1 MIKRII
7 FISLLLVSMINAAT
21 LSLNKTTL
29 TPQDSILVTF
39 SNMTGQH
46 QDWIGIYPKGSNN
59 DWKNVIK
66 WHWTNDSATGQV
78 IFTSLPVGKYEA
90 RAFYNNSFKLE
101 AKKAFTITQS
111 STEAPTLSTG
121 KATYFNND
129 KITVNFA
136 NMVAKNQ
143 DWIGIYPKNSSND
156 WGNVVAWHWTND
168 TTNGQV
174 IFNAL
179 PAGKYE
185 ARAFYNNSFHLE
197 AKKLF
202 TVKTATNKVATI
214 TTNKTSYTNNEQ
226 ITVNFANMVAKNQD
240 WIGIY
245 PKNSSN
251 DWGNVVAWHWT
262 NDTTNGHV
270 TFNALPVGK
279 YEARAFYNNSFH
291 LEAKKDFT
299 VTTQNVPD
307 KILIEDAENGIN
319 PKWTNYAGAEM
330 TLLNEGA
337 QGSDH
342 AIRTYTGSGQYIF
355 IGEPSKKFKYL
366 TLDVRVGVS
375 SHNGNFT
382 VYIKT
387 KDGDRRIVW
396 SVYLNHLNGRGNPA
410 DPFFSGD
417 EDNIVLNNPA
427 PTDYFFE
434 TKDTQEFVHYK
445 INVEK
450 TLQLLEP
457 NNKLLSIQ
465 LFTTAGGDFDNIALL
480 SE

>member
-39 SNMTGQH
+39 TNMTGQH

-179 PAGKYE
+179 PA
-185 ARAFYNNSFHLE
+185 
-197 AKKLF
+197 
-202 TVKTATNKVATI
+202 
-214 TTNKTSYTNNEQ
+214 
-226 ITVNFANMVAKNQD
+226 
-240 WIGIY
+240 
-245 PKNSSN
+245 
-251 DWGNVVAWHWT
+251 
-262 NDTTNGHV
+262 
-270 TFNALPVGK
+270 GK